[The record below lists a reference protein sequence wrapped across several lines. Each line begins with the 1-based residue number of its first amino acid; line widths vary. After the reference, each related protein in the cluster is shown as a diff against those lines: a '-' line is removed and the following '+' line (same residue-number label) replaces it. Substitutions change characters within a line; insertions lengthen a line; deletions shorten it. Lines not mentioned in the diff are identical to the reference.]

1 MLFACDLF
9 SLEFDL
15 VALGREGSDRVERP
29 FKASQSDASFD
40 HLAAALGDKDP
51 LVGLA
56 IDPEG
61 GGEVVDLQGG
71 NLEDHD
77 DPNGYHHRVDQCVNN

>member
-9 SLEFDL
+9 SLKLDL
-15 VALGREGSDRVERP
+15 VALGGEGSNRIERP
-29 FKASQSDASFD
+29 LEAAQSDPCFD
-40 HLAAALGDKDP
+40 HLTAALGDKDP
-51 LVGLA
+51 LVGFA

-61 GGEVVDLQGG
+61 RGEVVDMQAC

-77 DPNGYHHRVDQCVNN
+77 DPDGYHDRVDECVYN

>member
-9 SLEFDL
+9 SLKFDL
-15 VALGREGSDRVERP
+15 VALGREGSNRIERP
-29 FKASQSDASFD
+29 FEAAQSDACFD
-40 HLAAALGDKDP
+40 HLTAALGDKDP

-61 GGEVVDLQGG
+61 RGEVVGMQGG

-77 DPNGYHHRVDQCVNN
+77 DPNGYHDRVDQCVDN